1 MLADRYLAL
10 NVGPLAVELKRVV
23 TRLEKLVED
32 FGDKSGNQKQEIRQ
46 MTCHFSRNGARD
58 FQVNGASSR
67 CGIWAQTGFKIASF
81 FLPWQAPGNALRVRA
96 WAAGSYRLPG

>member
-1 MLADRYLAL
+1 MVLADRYLAL

-46 MTCHFSRNGARD
+46 MTAR
-58 FQVNGASSR
+58 GKPR
-67 CGIWAQTGFKIASF
+67 
-81 FLPWQAPGNALRVRA
+81 
-96 WAAGSYRLPG
+96 